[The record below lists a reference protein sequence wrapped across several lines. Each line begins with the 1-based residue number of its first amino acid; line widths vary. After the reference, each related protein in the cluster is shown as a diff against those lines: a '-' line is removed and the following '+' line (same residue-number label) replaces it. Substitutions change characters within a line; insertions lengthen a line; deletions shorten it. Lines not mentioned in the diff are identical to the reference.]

1 MSELRIAKRYAG
13 SLLDQAMQG
22 GQLQTMVSDMKTVSE
37 VCKQSRD
44 LKAML
49 KSPVVKSNKKL
60 AVLEQ
65 VFAGLSDLSKTLM
78 RVLLDNKREAYLP
91 AVADAFVAMYNEK
104 SGIAEATV
112 TSAHPLD
119 TDSVETIKR
128 YLASRLGKSQVHLNN
143 VIDQKVIGGMVIR
156 YEDKLLDM
164 SVAKELKEI
173 RKQLIYN

>member
-13 SLLDQAMQG
+13 SLLEQAMQG
-22 GQLQTMVSDMKTVSE
+22 DQLQTIVADMKLVSD

-44 LKAML
+44 LIAML
-49 KSPVVKSNKKL
+49 KSPVVKADKKL
-60 AVLEQ
+60 AVLQQ
-65 VFAGLSDLSKTLM
+65 VFSNLSDLSKMLIN
-78 RVLLDNKREAYLP
+78 VLLQNKREAYLP
-91 AVADAFVAMYNEK
+91 AVANAFVSMYNDK

-112 TSAHPLD
+112 TSAYPLD
-119 TDSVETIKR
+119 NGSVETIKR
-128 YLASRLGKSQVHLNN
+128 YLASRLGKSQVHINN

-156 YEDKLLDM
+156 YEDKLLDI